1 MLMLKNPSYLLICCF
16 LLTLTCSFT
25 NQKSESIQEQPLPVK
40 ISGSRG
46 TKNTLVVYF
55 SGDGG
60 WNSFSLK
67 LMAAFE
73 KEGYGV
79 VAFNSRKYFWTKKTP
94 EIFAKDATQ
103 LAAQYLKEWSKKTV
117 VWVGYSFGAD
127 VAAFLPCRLPNE
139 MLAKT
144 ERIILLS
151 PSLSS
156 DFVVRLTDLIGDS
169 KNTKRKYK
177 LGPEINGT
185 TLPVVCIFGKK
196 EDLLLKN
203 SLIKKESLTIL
214 ELPGGHQYN
223 NDPASLVKLIGL

>member
-1 MLMLKNPSYLLICCF
+1 MLKTLSYLLIF
-16 LLTLTCSFT
+16 SILLTLTCSFT
-25 NQKSESIQEQPLPVK
+25 NQKSESIQEKILPVK
-40 ISGSRG
+40 ISKSQG
-46 TKNTLVVYF
+46 TKNTLIVYF

-60 WNSFSLK
+60 WNNFSLT

-94 EIFAKDATQ
+94 DIFAKEATQ
-103 LAAQYLKEWSKKTV
+103 LAAQYLKEWSKKNV

-127 VAAFLPCRLPNE
+127 VAAFLPGRLSKE
-139 MLAKT
+139 MATQT

-156 DFVVRLTDLIGDS
+156 DFVIRLTDLIGDS

-177 LGPEINGT
+177 LGPEINASVI
-185 TLPVVCIFGKK
+185 PVVCVFGRK

-203 SLIKKESLTIL
+203 SLIKKETLTIL